1 MSGEV
6 PGTPVAQV
14 VARLVSNEP
23 VGAYRHLVLD
33 AAAVAAPARPGQFV
47 AVAVG
52 GDDTAHLLRRCFSI
66 HRVDPAAGTVEL
78 VVADAGA
85 GTHWLVGLR
94 PGATVDVVGPLGT
107 PFPLPEQDDR
117 PGGCVLV
124 GGGYGSAPLGWLA
137 EQLRATGRR
146 VELVLGAATAD
157 RLFGVEAGRRT
168 ADAVSVTTDDGS
180 AGTKGWVSDV
190 LPEVIARSSART
202 LYACGPMAMLRS
214 VTDVAA
220 AHGAVAHVAVE
231 EAMACGIGI
240 CMTCVMP
247 VVQDDGTTR
256 MVRSCLEGPVFRGDT
271 VRWEAFADGRCTVPA
286 DAVGAPAAVATTGT
300 GGGH

>member
-6 PGTPVAQV
+6 PDSPVAQV
-14 VARLVSNEP
+14 AARLVSNEP

-66 HRVDPAAGTVEL
+66 HRVDPDAGTVEL

-85 GTHWLVGLR
+85 GTHWLVGQQ
-94 PGATVDVVGPLGT
+94 PGAIVDVVGPLGT
-107 PFPLPEQDDR
+107 PFPLPEDEQK
-117 PGGCVLV
+117 GGCVLV

-137 EQLRATGRR
+137 ERLRADGRH

-190 LPEVIARSSART
+190 LPDVIVRSSATT

-286 DAVGAPAAVATTGT
+286 DAVGAPAAAG

>member
-6 PGTPVAQV
+6 PDTPVAQV
-14 VARLVSNEP
+14 AARLLSNEP

-94 PGATVDVVGPLGT
+94 PGAAVDVVGPLGT
-107 PFPLPEQDDR
+107 PFPLPDE
-117 PGGCVLV
+117 PTGCVLV

-137 EQLRATGRR
+137 EQLRAAGSH

-190 LPEVIARSSART
+190 LPEVIGRSSATT

-220 AHGAVAHVAVE
+220 AHRAVAHVAVE

-247 VVQDDGTTR
+247 VVQDDGQTK
-256 MVRSCLEGPVFRGDT
+256 MVRSCLEGPVFRGDA
-271 VRWEAFADGRCTVPA
+271 VRWEAFADGRCAVPA
-286 DAVGAPAAVATTGT
+286 DAVGAPVAAG